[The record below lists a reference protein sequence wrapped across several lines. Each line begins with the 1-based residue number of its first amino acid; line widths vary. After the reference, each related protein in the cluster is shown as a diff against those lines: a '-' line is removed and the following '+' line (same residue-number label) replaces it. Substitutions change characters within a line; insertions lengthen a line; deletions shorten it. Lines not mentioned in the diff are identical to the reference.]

1 MIQLHSFLTFQD
13 KEYVFYNIET
23 MGFKEFQ
30 SLLPYYKSGHNETT
44 KLDHSVGRKKGLFRE
59 IQTAKAIS
67 GGWAEGIAKSV
78 GRTCQFQRDR
88 LWWEGAV
95 KLEQPGSYNGGRW
108 ARLQSKI
115 CCGQV

>member
-1 MIQLHSFLTFQD
+1 
-13 KEYVFYNIET
+13 

-30 SLLPYYKSGHNETT
+30 SLLPYYKSGHNDTT
-44 KLDHSVGRKKGLFRE
+44 KLDHSVGREKGLFRE

-67 GGWAEGIAKSV
+67 GGWAEGIAKNV

-95 KLEQPGSYNGGRW
+95 KLEQPGSYSGGRW
-108 ARLQSKI
+108 A
-115 CCGQV
+115 